1 MRILFLLIL
10 SLSAYTQEAPE
21 APTMPEGVEGGM
33 PNMGMM
39 GKPEIEEYE
48 TIEEFLEDGE
58 YELIDGFLKL
68 YKDTEK
74 DKYYLELADAD
85 LNKEFI
91 YFAYVL
97 NGPQAAGVTGGAI
110 GDGAI
115 LEFRKFKDRLGLYKN
130 NLGDIVSLTFSLE

>member
-10 SLSAYTQEAPE
+10 SLSAYSQEP
-21 APTMPEGVEGGM
+21 PTMPEGVEGGM

-39 GKPEIEEYE
+39 GKPEKEEYE

-68 YKDTEK
+68 YKETEK

-91 YFAYVL
+91 S
-97 NGPQAAGVTGGAI
+97 
-110 GDGAI
+110 
-115 LEFRKFKDRLGLYKN
+115 
-130 NLGDIVSLTFSLE
+130 VSYTHLTLPTNREV